1 MSSIRNIPVPSLRNV
16 PINRRLWLI
25 LLVSLLMLAALAA
38 LMLQRSYSNL
48 YNAKVQQTRNAVEN
62 TLGVFAYFQGLEQA
76 GKLTREQAQEQSM
89 EMVRGLRYAGQEYFF
104 IQDLRSVML
113 MNPVNLR
120 LEGQDVSGLKD
131 SNGLLFCAE
140 MIRIAKEQGAGML
153 AYAWPKP
160 GGSEPVEKVSYIALF
175 KPWGWVLGTGIYLD
189 DIKAQ
194 FHDELLQTSSLC
206 LLIALLLAAA
216 ISLIVRSIS
225 RPLQQTVEA
234 MANIASAEGD
244 LTRQLQVSGRD
255 ELTSLALHFNAFT
268 DKLRRVIGEMLGVAQ
283 LLDHA
288 AQSLS
293 DSASAGQQQSGQQSQ
308 QMEHVATAINE
319 VAYSVQDVAKNA
331 EHAATEVRSAEQQA
345 EEGLQSIDRSLSQI
359 DQLSTT
365 IAQAVSAIQ
374 SLAEDSTRIG
384 RVLEVIR
391 AIAEQ
396 TNLLA
401 LNAAIEA
408 ARAGEQGRGFAVVA
422 DEVRLLAQRTQ
433 QSTSE
438 IQVMIEQLQS
448 KSGAAVS
455 AINDSSQASRLTVE
469 QASQAGASLNQIART
484 LRNIS
489 GLGASIASA
498 TLQQSQVVDE
508 INQTVTQT
516 ASLAHSNAQT
526 AEESNSASQHLG
538 QVARQLNHLLGQF
551 RV

>member
-1 MSSIRNIPVPSLRNV
+1 VPSLRNV

-104 IQDLRSVML
+104 IQNLRSVML

-131 SNGLLFCAE
+131 SNGLLFTAE
-140 MIRIAKEQGAGML
+140 IMRIAKEQGAGML

-175 KPWGWVLGTGIYLD
+175 KPWGWVLGTGVYID

-194 FHDELLQTSSLC
+194 FRDELVQTSSLC

-234 MANIASAEGD
+234 MASIASGEGD

-283 LLDHA
+283 LLDRA

-293 DSASAGQQQSGQQSQ
+293 DSASAAQQQSGQQSQ
-308 QMEHVATAINE
+308 QMEQVATAINE

-345 EEGLQSIDRSLSQI
+345 EEGLQSIDRSLTQI

-365 IAQAVSAIQ
+365 IGQAVSAIQ

-384 RVLEVIR
+384 GVLEVIR

-455 AINDSSQASRLTVE
+455 VINDSSQASRLTVE

-498 TLQQSQVVDE
+498 TLQQAHVVDE
-508 INQTVTQT
+508 INQTVAQT
-516 ASLAHSNAQT
+516 ASLAHSNAHT
-526 AEESNSASQHLG
+526 AEESNTASQHLG

>member
-1 MSSIRNIPVPSLRNV
+1 
-16 PINRRLWLI
+16 
-25 LLVSLLMLAALAA
+25 MLTA
-38 LMLQRSYSNL
+38 
-48 YNAKVQQTRNAVEN
+48 
-62 TLGVFAYFQGLEQA
+62 
-76 GKLTREQAQEQSM
+76 
-89 EMVRGLRYAGQEYFF
+89 EMV
-104 IQDLRSVML
+104 
-113 MNPVNLR
+113 
-120 LEGQDVSGLKD
+120 
-131 SNGLLFCAE
+131 
-140 MIRIAKEQGAGML
+140 RIAKEQGAGML
-153 AYAWPKP
+153 AYTWPKP
-160 GGSEPVEKVSYIALF
+160 GYSEPVDKVSYVALF
-175 KPWGWVLGTGIYLD
+175 KPWGWVLVTGVYID

-194 FHDELLQTSSLC
+194 FRDELVQTSLLC

-234 MANIASAEGD
+234 MANIASGEGD

-268 DKLRRVIGEMLGVAQ
+268 GKLRQVIGEMLEAAQ
-283 LLDHA
+283 LLDHSA
-288 AQSLS
+288 HSLS
-293 DSASAGQQQSGQQSQ
+293 DSASAAQQQSGQQSQ
-308 QMEHVATAINE
+308 QMEQVATAINE

-345 EEGLQSIDRSLSQI
+345 EEGLQSIDRSLAQI

-365 IAQAVSAIQ
+365 IGQAVNVIQ
-374 SLAEDSTRIG
+374 SLDEDSTQIG
-384 RVLEVIR
+384 GVLEVIR

-438 IQVMIEQLQS
+438 IQMMIEQLQG
-448 KSGAAVS
+448 KSRAAVS
-455 AINDSSQASRLTVE
+455 VINDSSHASCLTLE
-469 QASQAGASLNQIART
+469 QASQAGTSLNQIAGA

-498 TLQQSQVVDE
+498 TLQQAHVVDE
-508 INQTVTQT
+508 INQNVAQT
-516 ASLAHSNAQT
+516 ASLAQSNAH
-526 AEESNSASQHLG
+526 AAAESNTASQHLG
-538 QVARQLNHLLGQF
+538 EVARQLNYLLGQF

>member
-1 MSSIRNIPVPSLRNV
+1 MPSLRNV

-62 TLGVFAYFQGLEQA
+62 TLGVFVYFQGLEQA

-104 IQDLRSVML
+104 IQNLRSVML

-131 SNGLLFCAE
+131 SNGLLFTAE
-140 MIRIAKEQGAGML
+140 MMRIAKEQGAGML

-160 GGSEPVEKVSYIALF
+160 GGSEQVEKVSYIALF
-175 KPWGWVLGTGIYLD
+175 KPWGWVLGTGVYID

-194 FHDELLQTSSLC
+194 FRDELLQTSSLC

-216 ISLIVRSIS
+216 ISLIVHSIS

-234 MANIASAEGD
+234 MASIASGEGD

-255 ELTSLALHFNAFT
+255 ELTSLALHFNVFT

-283 LLDHA
+283 LLDRA

-293 DSASAGQQQSGQQSQ
+293 DSASAAQQQSGQQSQ
-308 QMEHVATAINE
+308 QMEQVATAINE
-319 VAYSVQDVAKNA
+319 VAYSVQDVAKSA

-345 EEGLQSIDRSLSQI
+345 EEGLQSIDRSLAQI

-365 IAQAVSAIQ
+365 IGQAVSAIQ

-384 RVLEVIR
+384 GVLEVIR

-408 ARAGEQGRGFAVVA
+408 ARAGDQGRGFAVVA

-433 QSTSE
+433 QSTAE

-455 AINDSSQASRLTVE
+455 VINDSSQASRLTVE

-489 GLGASIASA
+489 GLGVSIASA

-508 INQTVTQT
+508 INQTVAQT
-516 ASLAHSNAQT
+516 ASLAHSNAHT
-526 AEESNSASQHLG
+526 AEESNTASQHLG